1 MTDIPPRCPFCANV
15 IRLYRSF
22 WERIGLKAAKTVCP
36 TCRKVCETQ
45 NAHMM
50 GSAYWHWAELFRG
63 QLTTALAPL
72 PVMSESAM
80 MRALGNPHKDD
91 TQLIH
96 SLEELA
102 RQCLQHHRSAVVEKA
117 RGREATLEVA
127 HLQNEKTGV
136 IEALAILGTGS
147 AESGAKETEQI
158 VARHSISHFVLFT
171 LRSTIG
177 ADPRVRRAVHT
188 GAVHATTAHA
198 KAAANGHHR
207 H

>member
-1 MTDIPPRCPFCANV
+1 
-15 IRLYRSF
+15 
-22 WERIGLKAAKTVCP
+22 
-36 TCRKVCETQ
+36 
-45 NAHMM
+45 MM

-63 QLTTALAPL
+63 QLTTAIEPL
-72 PVMSESAM
+72 PVMSEAAM

-91 TQLIH
+91 TQLVH

-127 HLQNEKTGV
+127 HLHNEKTGA

-147 AESGAKETEQI
+147 AESGCRETEQI

-171 LRSTIG
+171 LRGTIG

-188 GAVHATTAHA
+188 GAIHAPAHA
-198 KAAANGHHR
+198 KTAANGHPR
-207 H
+207 P